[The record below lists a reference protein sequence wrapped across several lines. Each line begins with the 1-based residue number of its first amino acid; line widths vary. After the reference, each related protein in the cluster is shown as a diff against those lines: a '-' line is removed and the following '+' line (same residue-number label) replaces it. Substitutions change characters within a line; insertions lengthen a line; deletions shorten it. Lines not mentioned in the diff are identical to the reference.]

1 MVVWCCAKK
10 GVCGYE
16 ALLCATTLTTDKG
29 KGSFMAFPICQS
41 TLSTYVTHILK
52 KNSGNCKHCIC
63 LIFAFYNF
71 FKIRRGFLWGTGGGG
86 AGKIGFFVIV
96 WEMYNQ

>member
-1 MVVWCCAKK
+1 MVLWCCAKK
-10 GVCGYE
+10 SVCGSE
-16 ALLCATTLTTDKG
+16 AFLCATTLTTDKG

-41 TLSTYVTHILK
+41 TLSTYVTHIV

-71 FKIRRGFLWGTGGGG
+71 FKTRRGFLWRTGGDV
-86 AGKIGFFVIV
+86 GFFVIV
-96 WEMYNQ
+96 WEMYIQ